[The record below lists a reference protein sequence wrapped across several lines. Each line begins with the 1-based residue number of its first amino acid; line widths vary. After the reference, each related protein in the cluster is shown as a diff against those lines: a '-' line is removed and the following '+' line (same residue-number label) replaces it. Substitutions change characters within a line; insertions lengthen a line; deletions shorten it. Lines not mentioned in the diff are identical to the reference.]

1 MKENA
6 MDKVDKKIIHMLQ
19 ENARIPV
26 KEIAKEVFLSSPA
39 VSARIDRLAQE
50 GLIKGYHMV
59 IDRAKLGY
67 DVTAFVSLELAPAQK
82 SQFYPFI
89 KDCPNVL
96 ECSCITGQYSQLIKV
111 AFRNTTELDTFL
123 GSLQHFGRTST
134 QIVFSTPVE
143 PRDVNITL

>member
-1 MKENA
+1 
-6 MDKVDKKIIHMLQ
+6 MDKVDEKILQMLQ

-39 VSARIDRLAQE
+39 VSARIERLSQS
-50 GLIKGYHMV
+50 GLIKGYHMT
-59 IDRAKLGY
+59 IDRTKLGY
-67 DVTAFVSLELAPAQK
+67 DVTAFISLEMSPSQK
-82 SQFYPFI
+82 AQFYPFI
-89 KDCPNVL
+89 KSCPNVL

-111 AFRNTTELDTFL
+111 TFRSTSELESFL

-143 PRDVNITL
+143 PRDVDVSVK